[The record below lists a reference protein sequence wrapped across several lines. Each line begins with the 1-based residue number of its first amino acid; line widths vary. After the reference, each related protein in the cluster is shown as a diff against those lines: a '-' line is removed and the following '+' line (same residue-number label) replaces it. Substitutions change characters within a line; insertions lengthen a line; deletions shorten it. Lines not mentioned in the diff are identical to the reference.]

1 MSGVWASRLS
11 ALDLA
16 VAAQTNESTNASVMA
31 RNSKRTGVLP
41 KQSKRKPVSV
51 SVTPP
56 PRIVVTA
63 E

>member
-31 RNSKRTGVLP
+31 RNSKRAGVLP
-41 KQSKRKPVSV
+41 KQSNGHECECH
-51 SVTPP
+51 TPP
-56 PRIVVTA
+56 RRKKVKY
-63 E
+63 